1 MERYYRLE
9 RAGKTFYGLEE
20 AGQVRVLVGDIFCE
34 YVKTDQVVDLAEC
47 RILPPVLP
55 KKVLCIGLNY
65 SDHAAEVG
73 AALPKEP
80 VIFMKPTTTVIG
92 DGAAILHRADW
103 VQRLDYEAELAIVI
117 GKKCYAVKEENA
129 GQYIFGYT
137 CANDVTARDLQPQD
151 GQWTLAKCFDTFC
164 PLGPALVRGIEP
176 GALDIRLYLN
186 GELRQQS
193 NTKNLIFKVPQI
205 VSYLSQAM
213 TLEPGDVIITGTPSG
228 IGNMVDGDEV
238 VVEIEGLG
246 RLRNVVK
253 RIE

>member
-1 MERYYRLE
+1 M
-9 RAGKTFYGLEE
+9 
-20 AGQVRVLVGDIFCE
+20 
-34 YVKTDQVVDLAEC
+34 
-47 RILPPVLP
+47 
-55 KKVLCIGLNY
+55 
-65 SDHAAEVG
+65 
-73 AALPKEP
+73 
-80 VIFMKPTTTVIG
+80 
-92 DGAAILHRADW
+92 
-103 VQRLDYEAELAIVI
+103 
-117 GKKCYAVKEENA
+117 
-129 GQYIFGYT
+129 
-137 CANDVTARDLQPQD
+137 
-151 GQWTLAKCFDTFC
+151 
-164 PLGPALVRGIEP
+164 GPALVRGIDP